1 MRIINFAHP
10 LTENNILQIE
20 SLAQQKVDSV
30 ISIPSQFDPS
40 VDFVPQV
47 NQLIKSMNV
56 GAHDWQTE
64 TILVN
69 LPSLNT
75 IAAVLLAEL
84 HGRMGYFPAVIRL
97 RAVDGAIPQKFEVAE
112 IINLQSV
119 RDTARLHRSEE

>member
-1 MRIINFAHP
+1 MKIINFAHP
-10 LTENNILQIE
+10 LTENNFMQIE
-20 SLAQQKVDSV
+20 RLTQQKVDSV

-47 NQLIKSMNV
+47 NQLIQSMNM
-56 GAHDWQTE
+56 GSHDWQTE

-84 HGRMGYFPAVIRL
+84 HGRMGYFPAILRL
-97 RAVDGAIPQKFEVAE
+97 RAVDGAVPPQFEVAE

-119 RDTARLHRSEE
+119 RDAARKLRTEV